1 LRIERSGK
9 INVPDSSFNIEGTE
23 DDPAAL
29 IVLYQDGKPTDR
41 KVGHK
46 ISTLKK
52 KTELEKHGNH
62 DQSSHGD
69 WRNADDS
76 EGEDSSEPKN
86 SKQNFVPY
94 KDDSEEEFEELDAD
108 DPRWMDT
115 MDYPRKKK

>member
-1 LRIERSGK
+1 MSRFLTMPEDIEITRAK
-9 INVPDSSFNIEGTE
+9 DV
-23 DDPAAL
+23 
-29 IVLYQDGKPTDR
+29 K
-41 KVGHK
+41 
-46 ISTLKK
+46 
-52 KTELEKHGNH
+52 KHGDH

>member
-1 LRIERSGK
+1 
-9 INVPDSSFNIEGTE
+9 
-23 DDPAAL
+23 
-29 IVLYQDGKPTDR
+29 VLYQDGKPTDR

-46 ISTLKK
+46 MSTLR
-52 KTELEKHGNH
+52 KTEVEKHGDH

-69 WRNADDS
+69 WRTADDS

-86 SKQNFVPY
+86 PKQNFVPY

-108 DPRWMDT
+108 DPKWMDT